1 MHKKQLAK
9 QFHYI
14 SPSFS
19 DVPAVI
25 QACLL
30 LYLSTAIWN
39 LIRYV
44 TVHGHSIRI
53 FDFYYVALFPYLYR
67 QISHRHPYVV
77 IYTVLYIILLFIL
90 HYFTKTEPSV
100 SIFLNFSNLICAYH

>member
-44 TVHGHSIRI
+44 TVVIRFASLI
-53 FDFYYVALFPYLYR
+53 FIMLLSFL
-67 QISHRHPYVV
+67 
-77 IYTVLYIILLFIL
+77 IYTGKSAIVILMLLYIQCCILYCFLYYIILPKQSRVCPSFLFLAI
-90 HYFTKTEPSV
+90 
-100 SIFLNFSNLICAYH
+100 